1 MIKTHVFFNSFG
13 TVQLRWSDYK
23 EPTYT
28 DQKAFGSC
36 AGLTGAAKSHLARGQ
51 PRFPS
56 RNVALEPDPPA
67 TRAALSARFKPRR
80 FASVKPL
87 NMRRLL
93 GNWELYLCQMHLLNQ
108 DF

>member
-1 MIKTHVFFNSFG
+1 MHVFFNTFG
-13 TVQLRWSDYK
+13 AVQLRWSDYK
-23 EPTYT
+23 EPTYM

-36 AGLTGAAKSHLARGQ
+36 TGLTGAAKSHLARGQ
-51 PRFPS
+51 PRFPG

-67 TRAALSARFKPRR
+67 TRAALSARFKPGC
-80 FASVKPL
+80 FAFVKPL

-93 GNWELYLCQMHLLNQ
+93 GNQELYLCQMHLLNQ